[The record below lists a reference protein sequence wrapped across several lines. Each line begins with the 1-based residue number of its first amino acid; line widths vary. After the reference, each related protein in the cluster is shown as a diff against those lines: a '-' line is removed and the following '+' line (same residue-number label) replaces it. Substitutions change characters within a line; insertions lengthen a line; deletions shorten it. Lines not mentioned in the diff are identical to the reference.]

1 MVTNSVDK
9 KKKVV
14 ENHNSHLA
22 SHVRIIQQAG
32 YRFVDFLPT
41 GFIRSFTRSFSL
53 NKFHLGCVH
62 YEK

>member
-41 GFIRSFTRSFSL
+41 GFIRSFSL
-53 NKFHLGCVH
+53 NKFHLCCVH